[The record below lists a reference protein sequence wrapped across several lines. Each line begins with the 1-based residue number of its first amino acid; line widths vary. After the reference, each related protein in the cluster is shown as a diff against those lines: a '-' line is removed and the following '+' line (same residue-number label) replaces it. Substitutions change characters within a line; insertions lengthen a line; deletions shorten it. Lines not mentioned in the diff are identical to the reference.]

1 MTPFM
6 QPLLG
11 IIEGYFGRRWS
22 WADRAAVV
30 RTLAPAGYRFFHY
43 APKGEEKLRREW
55 REPFSDEDAQQLAD
69 FANLC
74 RSLGMRFGVGLT
86 PFGCNAGFGAEDR
99 MALKAKLAQL
109 DTIGIDDL
117 ALLFD
122 DMEGSFDG
130 LAARQ
135 AAIADF
141 AFGSSGASARFL
153 CPSYYSDD
161 PVLDRVFGAR
171 PPRYLE
177 DLGATIDPSVAIY
190 WTGEEVCSRE
200 IGRGHLED
208 VAERLGRRPALW
220 DNWPVNDGPRMS
232 QHLHLRA
239 FTGRSSAAGDLMSHH
254 AVNPASQPQLGC
266 IPALTLP
273 RVYAEGDGYRYGAAF
288 REAAGAVCGKE
299 LAAMLEA
306 DLLTLEDSGLDR
318 MSAERKAK
326 LGARYAGVDH
336 AAAREVVDWL
346 QGGYAITGEELKTQ

>member
-1 MTPFM
+1 MAP
-6 QPLLG
+6 PLG

-30 RTLAPAGYRFFHY
+30 RILAPAGYSFFHY
-43 APKGEEKLRREW
+43 APKGEEKLRRKW
-55 REPFSDEDAQQLAD
+55 REPFSDADARQLSD
-69 FANLC
+69 FAELC
-74 RSLGMRFGVGLT
+74 RSSEMRFGVGLT
-86 PFGCNAGFGAEDR
+86 PFGCNAGFDAEDR
-99 MALKAKLAQL
+99 AALKTKLAQL
-109 DTIGIDDL
+109 DDIGIDDL

-122 DMEGSFDG
+122 DMEGSFDA
-130 LAARQ
+130 LAERQ

-141 AFGSSGASARFL
+141 AFGSSSASARFL

-177 DLGATIDPSVAIY
+177 DLGSALDLSVAVY
-190 WTGEEVCSRE
+190 WTGEEVCARAISP
-200 IGRGHLED
+200 GHLGD

-239 FTGRSSAAGDLMSHH
+239 FTGRSSAGGELLSHH
-254 AVNPASQPQLGC
+254 AINPASQPQLSC
-266 IPALTLP
+266 IPGLTLP

-288 REAAGAVCGKE
+288 REAALSVCGEK

-318 MSAERKAK
+318 IGAERKAK
-326 LGARYAGVDH
+326 LIARYAAVDH
-336 AAAREVVDWL
+336 PAAREVVEWL
-346 QGGYAITGEELKTQ
+346 KGGYAITGEELQTQ